1 MCKEMS
7 GSWIKDILTIKGTL
21 HMYLYIYNM
30 NVNLHIPL
38 IIYLK
43 PMRSFFII
51 LGNLCINVFSP
62 CVAKVPEYDN
72 NKKSCTVIVN
82 GLS

>member
-1 MCKEMS
+1 
-7 GSWIKDILTIKGTL
+7 
-21 HMYLYIYNM
+21 M